1 MSVSGRWQQFILH
14 LMGKEDPPE
23 RIAAAFALG
32 VAISF
37 FTPLTG
43 FHTLIALGLAFLL
56 GLSKVDVI
64 MGTLVVNPWTVVPV
78 ITFEQFVGKKMLRYS
93 PSLAPRL
100 PWRQIL
106 HRQFW
111 QHLGKR
117 MDLPRVLDRRFP
129 RLLGGRGDDHLLLRP
144 RGHLAT
150 RKCIRIS
157 ARLRRTCET
166 AVRQRGGRT
175 ESNLGR
181 STSDERPPSASV
193 RSGRRQKRDVAA

>member
-1 MSVSGRWQQFILH
+1 MSMFSGRWQRFILH

-78 ITFEQFVGKKMLRYS
+78 ITFEQFVGKKLLHYS
-93 PSLAPRL
+93 PALAPRL

-111 QHLGKR
+111 HTLRGSGWTYLAALTVGSVVCSAAAATITFYFVRAVILRYQKVHPHL
-117 MDLPRVLDRRFP
+117 
-129 RLLGGRGDDHLLLRP
+129 
-144 RGHLAT
+144 
-150 RKCIRIS
+150 S
-157 ARLRRTCET
+157 ARMRRAGDVP
-166 AVRQRGGRT
+166 AVSAEGAPAEPGT
-175 ESNLGR
+175 ER
-181 STSDERPPSASV
+181 
-193 RSGRRQKRDVAA
+193 K

>member
-1 MSVSGRWQQFILH
+1 MKKILSGRWRRFVLH

-78 ITFEQFVGKKMLRYS
+78 ITFEEWVGKRILHYS
-93 PSLAPRL
+93 PSLAPKL
-100 PWRQIL
+100 PWREIL

-111 QHLGKR
+111 HTL
-117 MDLPRVLDRRFP
+117 
-129 RLLGGRGDDHLLLRP
+129 RGS
-144 RGHLAT
+144 GWSYLAALT
-150 RKCIRIS
+150 
-157 ARLRRTCET
+157 
-166 AVRQRGGRT
+166 VG
-175 ESNLGR
+175 
-181 STSDERPPSASV
+181 SV
-193 RSGRRQKRDVAA
+193 VVAAAAATATYFLVRALILHHRRVHPHPPVPCAATPAPEAAPPLNAAGEPEEPPDPRS

>member
-1 MSVSGRWQQFILH
+1 MSVFTGRWQRFILH

-64 MGTLVVNPWTVVPV
+64 MGTFVVNPWTVVPV
-78 ITFEQFVGKKMLRYS
+78 ITFEQFIGKKLLHYS

-111 QHLGKR
+111 HTLRGSGWTYLAALTVGSVVCSAAAATITFYFVRTIILRYQKMHPHL
-117 MDLPRVLDRRFP
+117 
-129 RLLGGRGDDHLLLRP
+129 
-144 RGHLAT
+144 
-150 RKCIRIS
+150 S
-157 ARLRRTCET
+157 ARLRRKCET
-166 AVRQRGGRT
+166 PAVSAEDAPD
-175 ESNLGR
+175 ESGK
-181 STSDERPPSASV
+181 ER
-193 RSGRRQKRDVAA
+193 K

>member
-1 MSVSGRWQQFILH
+1 MRIFHGRWRQFILH

-23 RIAAAFALG
+23 KVAAAFALG

-56 GLSKVDVI
+56 RLSKVDVI

-78 ITFEQFVGKKMLRYS
+78 ITFEQFLGKKILHYS

-100 PWRQIL
+100 PWRQVL

-111 QHLGKR
+111 HTLKGSGWNYLAALTVGSVLASAAAATITYFLVHSVILRYEKSHPHL
-117 MDLPRVLDRRFP
+117 
-129 RLLGGRGDDHLLLRP
+129 
-144 RGHLAT
+144 
-150 RKCIRIS
+150 S
-157 ARLRRTCET
+157 ARLRKTGELCILRED
-166 AVRQRGGRT
+166 G
-175 ESNLGR
+175 
-181 STSDERPPSASV
+181 SDGPARER
-193 RSGRRQKRDVAA
+193 K

>member
-1 MSVSGRWQQFILH
+1 MKIFQGRWQQFILH

-23 RIAAAFALG
+23 KVAAAFALG

-56 GLSKVDVI
+56 RLSKVDVI

-78 ITFEQFVGKKMLRYS
+78 ISFEEMLGKKILHYS

-100 PWRQIL
+100 PWREVL

-111 QHLGKR
+111 HTLRGSGWSYLAALTVGSVIVSFAAASLTYFLVHSVILRYEKTHPHL
-117 MDLPRVLDRRFP
+117 
-129 RLLGGRGDDHLLLRP
+129 
-144 RGHLAT
+144 
-150 RKCIRIS
+150 S
-157 ARLRRTCET
+157 ARLKKSGEFCRIRPEEAGDATRR
-166 AVRQRGGRT
+166 V
-175 ESNLGR
+175 
-181 STSDERPPSASV
+181 D
-193 RSGRRQKRDVAA
+193 

>member
-1 MSVSGRWQQFILH
+1 MTLFSGRWQRFILH

-43 FHTLIALGLAFLL
+43 FHTLIALGLALLL
-56 GLSKVDVI
+56 GLSKVDVV

-78 ITFEQFVGKKMLRYS
+78 ISFEEFIGKKLLHYS

-111 QHLGKR
+111 
-117 MDLPRVLDRRFP
+117 
-129 RLLGGRGDDHLLLRP
+129 HLLRGSGWSYLAALTVGSVLASAAAATLTYFLVRGIILRYQRTHP
-144 RGHLAT
+144 HL
-150 RKCIRIS
+150 S
-157 ARLRRTCET
+157 ARLRLTCET
-166 AVRQRGGRT
+166 PIVSVVERADSRRAAGPD
-175 ESNLGR
+175 ESEK
-181 STSDERPPSASV
+181 ER
-193 RSGRRQKRDVAA
+193 K

>member
-1 MSVSGRWQQFILH
+1 MSLFSGRWQRFILH

-56 GLSKVDVI
+56 GLSKVDVV

-78 ITFEQFVGKKMLRYS
+78 ISFEELVGKKLLRYS

-111 QHLGKR
+111 HTLRGSGWNYLAALTVGSVICSAAAATVTYFFVRAIIIRYQRIHPHL
-117 MDLPRVLDRRFP
+117 
-129 RLLGGRGDDHLLLRP
+129 
-144 RGHLAT
+144 
-150 RKCIRIS
+150 S

-166 AVRQRGGRT
+166 DVVSAA
-175 ESNLGR
+175 
-181 STSDERPPSASV
+181 DE
-193 RSGRRQKRDVAA
+193 SGRREEEGK

>member
-1 MSVSGRWQQFILH
+1 MTTVAGRWQKFILH

-56 GLSKVDVI
+56 GLSKVDVV

-78 ITFEQFVGKKMLRYS
+78 ISFEGFLGKKILHYS

-111 QHLGKR
+111 HTLRGSGWNYLAALTVGSVIVSAVAATATYFLVRGIILRYQRLHPHLCARAKQTGETPVVAG
-117 MDLPRVLDRRFP
+117 DAAD
-129 RLLGGRGDDHLLLRP
+129 GRG
-144 RGHLAT
+144 T
-150 RKCIRIS
+150 
-157 ARLRRTCET
+157 
-166 AVRQRGGRT
+166 GG
-175 ESNLGR
+175 
-181 STSDERPPSASV
+181 P
-193 RSGRRQKRDVAA
+193 

>member
-1 MSVSGRWQQFILH
+1 MKAFAGRWQRFILH

-23 RIAAAFALG
+23 KIAAAFALG

-43 FHTLIALGLAFLL
+43 FHTLIALGLALLL
-56 GLSKVDVI
+56 GLSKVDVV

-78 ITFEQFVGKKMLRYS
+78 ITFEEFLGKKILHYS

-111 QHLGKR
+111 HTLRGSGWNYLAALTVGSVIASAAAATVTYFLVRSIILRYQRTHPHL
-117 MDLPRVLDRRFP
+117 
-129 RLLGGRGDDHLLLRP
+129 
-144 RGHLAT
+144 
-150 RKCIRIS
+150 S
-157 ARLRRTCET
+157 ARLRCTREVPVVSEPGGTDEPGKDRT
-166 AVRQRGGRT
+166 
-175 ESNLGR
+175 
-181 STSDERPPSASV
+181 
-193 RSGRRQKRDVAA
+193 